1 MKKKLFAFALCVIM
15 AVTMAVPAFAAES
28 ETGILNIPIG
38 SSIQPRTDV
47 GSQYF
52 QLSGT
57 SLYLNINNSAHPGSA
72 QANDVVIIWTDTA
85 YSDKLWT
92 VTYGSYGGYYFRTQL
107 NLDLAMNINHT
118 QNKCTLYSP
127 LNNTTSGKSDSDVY
141 MNGNR
146 IQLSQWPYQLT
157 NTVPQ
162 SGYTCYWTANGSDY
176 ITHK

>member
-1 MKKKLFAFALCVIM
+1 MKKKLFACALCVIM

-28 ETGILNIPIG
+28 ETGIVNIPIG

-107 NLDLAMNINHT
+107 NLDLAMNINHA

-162 SGYTCYWTANGSDY
+162 SGYTCYWTASGSDY

>member
-15 AVTMAVPAFAAES
+15 AVTMAVPAFASES

-107 NLDLAMNINHT
+107 NLDLAMNINHA

>member
-1 MKKKLFAFALCVIM
+1 M

-28 ETGILNIPIG
+28 ETEILNIPIG

-107 NLDLAMNINHT
+107 NLDLAMNINHA

>member
-1 MKKKLFAFALCVIM
+1 MKKKLFAFVLYVIM

-85 YSDKLWT
+85 HSDKLWT

-107 NLDLAMNINHT
+107 NLDLAMNINHA

>member
-1 MKKKLFAFALCVIM
+1 MKKKLFAFVLCVIM

-107 NLDLAMNINHT
+107 NLN
-118 QNKCTLYSP
+118 
-127 LNNTTSGKSDSDVY
+127 
-141 MNGNR
+141 
-146 IQLSQWPYQLT
+146 
-157 NTVPQ
+157 
-162 SGYTCYWTANGSDY
+162 
-176 ITHK
+176 

>member
-1 MKKKLFAFALCVIM
+1 M

-107 NLDLAMNINHT
+107 NLDLAMNINHA

>member
-28 ETGILNIPIG
+28 ETGIVNIPIG

-57 SLYLNINNSAHPGSA
+57 SLYLNINNSSHPGSA

-162 SGYTCYWTANGSDY
+162 SGYTCYWTASGSDY

>member
-107 NLDLAMNINHT
+107 NLDLAMNINHA

>member
-1 MKKKLFAFALCVIM
+1 MSVRSTSK
-15 AVTMAVPAFAAES
+15 
-28 ETGILNIPIG
+28 
-38 SSIQPRTDV
+38 
-47 GSQYF
+47 
-52 QLSGT
+52 LSGT

-107 NLDLAMNINHT
+107 NLDLAMNINHA

>member
-1 MKKKLFAFALCVIM
+1 M

-107 NLDLAMNINHT
+107 NLDLAMNINHA

-127 LNNTTSGKSDSDVY
+127 LNNTTSRKSDSDVY

>member
-28 ETGILNIPIG
+28 ETGIVNIPIG

-107 NLDLAMNINHT
+107 NLDLAMNINHA

>member
-28 ETGILNIPIG
+28 ETGIVNIPIG

-107 NLDLAMNINHT
+107 NLDLAMNINHA

-162 SGYTCYWTANGSDY
+162 SGYTCYWTASGSDY

>member
-1 MKKKLFAFALCVIM
+1 M
-15 AVTMAVPAFAAES
+15 AVTMAVPAFASES

-107 NLDLAMNINHT
+107 NLDLAMNINHA

>member
-28 ETGILNIPIG
+28 ETGIVNIPIG

-57 SLYLNINNSAHPGSA
+57 SLYLNINNRAHPGSA

-107 NLDLAMNINHT
+107 NLDLAMNINHA

-162 SGYTCYWTANGSDY
+162 SGYTCYWTASGSDY

>member
-72 QANDVVIIWTDTA
+72 QANDGVIIWTDTA

-107 NLDLAMNINHT
+107 NLDLAMNINHA

>member
-1 MKKKLFAFALCVIM
+1 MKKKLFTFALCIIM

-107 NLDLAMNINHT
+107 NLDLAMNINHA

>member
-28 ETGILNIPIG
+28 ETGIVNIPIG

-107 NLDLAMNINHT
+107 NLDLAMNINHA

-162 SGYTCYWTANGSDY
+162 SGYTCYWTASGLDY

>member
-28 ETGILNIPIG
+28 ETEIVNIPIG

-107 NLDLAMNINHT
+107 NLDLAMNINHA

-162 SGYTCYWTANGSDY
+162 SGYTCYWTASGSDY

>member
-107 NLDLAMNINHT
+107 NLDLAMNINHA

-162 SGYTCYWTANGSDY
+162 SGYTCYWTASGSDY

>member
-1 MKKKLFAFALCVIM
+1 MKKKLFAFALCIIM

-28 ETGILNIPIG
+28 ETGIVNIPIG
-38 SSIQPRTDV
+38 SAIQPRTDV

-52 QLSGT
+52 QLNGT

-72 QANDVVIIWTDTA
+72 QANDAVIIWTDTA

-107 NLDLAMNINHT
+107 NLDLAMNINHA

>member
-1 MKKKLFAFALCVIM
+1 MKKKLFAFVLCVIM
-15 AVTMAVPAFAAES
+15 AVTMAVPAVAAES

-107 NLDLAMNINHT
+107 NLDLAMNINHA

>member
-1 MKKKLFAFALCVIM
+1 MKKKLFAFVLCVIM

-28 ETGILNIPIG
+28 ETGIVNIPIG

-107 NLDLAMNINHT
+107 NLDLAMNINHA
-118 QNKCTLYSP
+118 QNKCTLYS
-127 LNNTTSGKSDSDVY
+127 LLVD
-141 MNGNR
+141 
-146 IQLSQWPYQLT
+146 
-157 NTVPQ
+157 TVSAREILIRYVRTKFAMQ
-162 SGYTCYWTANGSDY
+162 RRCNL
-176 ITHK
+176 

>member
-1 MKKKLFAFALCVIM
+1 MKKKLFAFVLCVIM
-15 AVTMAVPAFAAES
+15 AVTMAGPAFAAES
-28 ETGILNIPIG
+28 ETGIVNISIG

-107 NLDLAMNINHT
+107 NLDLAMNINHA

>member
-28 ETGILNIPIG
+28 ETGIVNIPIG

-72 QANDVVIIWTDTA
+72 QANDVVIIRTDTA

-107 NLDLAMNINHT
+107 NLDLAMNINHA

-162 SGYTCYWTANGSDY
+162 SGYTCYWTASGSDY

>member
-28 ETGILNIPIG
+28 ETGIVNIPIG

-57 SLYLNINNSAHPGSA
+57 SRYLNINNSAHPGSA

-107 NLDLAMNINHT
+107 NLDLAMNINHA

-162 SGYTCYWTANGSDY
+162 SGYTCYWTASGSDY

>member
-1 MKKKLFAFALCVIM
+1 
-15 AVTMAVPAFAAES
+15 MAVPAFAAES

-107 NLDLAMNINHT
+107 NLDLAMNINHA

>member
-1 MKKKLFAFALCVIM
+1 MKKKLFAFVLCVIM
-15 AVTMAVPAFAAES
+15 AVTMAVHAFAAES

-107 NLDLAMNINHT
+107 NLDLAMNINHA

>member
-28 ETGILNIPIG
+28 ETGIVNIPIG

-57 SLYLNINNSAHPGSA
+57 SLYLNINNSSHPGSA

-107 NLDLAMNINHT
+107 NLDLAMNINHA

-162 SGYTCYWTANGSDY
+162 SGYTCYWTASGSDY

>member
-1 MKKKLFAFALCVIM
+1 M

-28 ETGILNIPIG
+28 ETGIVNISIG

-107 NLDLAMNINHT
+107 NLDLAMNINHA

>member
-1 MKKKLFAFALCVIM
+1 MKKKLFAFVLCVIM

-57 SLYLNINNSAHPGSA
+57 SLCLNINNSAHPGSA

-107 NLDLAMNINHT
+107 NLDLAMNINHA

>member
-28 ETGILNIPIG
+28 ETGIENIPIG

-107 NLDLAMNINHT
+107 NLDLAMNINHA

-162 SGYTCYWTANGSDY
+162 SGYTCYWTASGSDY